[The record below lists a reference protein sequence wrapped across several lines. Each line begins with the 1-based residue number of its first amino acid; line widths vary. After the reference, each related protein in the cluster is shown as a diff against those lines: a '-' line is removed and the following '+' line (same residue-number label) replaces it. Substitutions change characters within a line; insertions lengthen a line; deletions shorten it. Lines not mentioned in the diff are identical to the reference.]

1 MMNKTNNFLP
11 AAALFDLDGVL
22 LDTETVYTSIWE
34 DINRAFPTPF
44 DDLPLR
50 IKGTTLPNIL
60 ETYYPEPE
68 REQALKTML
77 AEREHA
83 MEFPIFEGVMEF
95 LDELQA
101 VGVPMAIVTSS
112 NAEKMGRI
120 ARRHPEFI
128 AHFGTIVTDADVKH
142 SKPDPEGYLLAAS
155 RLGASSGRCVVFEDS
170 IQGLAAG
177 RAAGGKVVALAT
189 TNAREKLLDKA
200 DVVVDSFAGLRLE
213 CLLQMLG

>member
-1 MMNKTNNFLP
+1 
-11 AAALFDLDGVL
+11 
-22 LDTETVYTSIWE
+22 
-34 DINRAFPTPF
+34 
-44 DDLPLR
+44 
-50 IKGTTLPNIL
+50 
-60 ETYYPEPE
+60 
-68 REQALKTML
+68 
-77 AEREHA
+77 
-83 MEFPIFEGVMEF
+83 
-95 LDELQA
+95 
-101 VGVPMAIVTSS
+101 MAIVTSS

-128 AHFGTIVTDADVKH
+128 AHVGTIVTDADVKH